1 MLLLLLYSLSLR
13 YFALFESIGT
23 MMVVKSVAG
32 GSIEKVARVQNS
44 LWDID
49 LGGLLPNLDWV
60 KDSV

>member
-1 MLLLLLYSLSLR
+1 
-13 YFALFESIGT
+13 